1 VGEGRKA
8 VACSNDEP
16 ASAEAESVW
25 MGGSVAWTKG
35 NGAMASGQSGRIPSM
50 FEAPLSATSWLYD
63 LALCGSSQMA

>member
-1 VGEGRKA
+1 VGEGGKA

-25 MGGSVAWTKG
+25 MGGPVAWTKG
-35 NGAMASGQSGRIPSM
+35 HGAMASRQSRRIPSV
-50 FEAPLSATSWLYD
+50 FETPLSAASWLYD